1 MKKSLQEMLAEKNS
15 AGGGIT
21 NPPPVNEIPKP
32 KGFLSVTDN
41 QIKLDPAYLRQCN
54 LFIATPCY
62 GGNLTD
68 QYFLSMFR
76 LSQLL
81 MQAGINFRITT
92 LRNESLIPRAR
103 NILTAMF
110 LEDKS
115 CTHLFFVDADIE
127 FEPESV
133 LRMLAFD
140 KDLIAGA
147 YPKKT
152 INWDG
157 VKRAVK
163 AGVEDISASG
173 ADYAINLKFRNLEK
187 RQVRFEYGAI
197 EVLDAS
203 TGFFMVKRNVF
214 DRMIKQYPELHYNN
228 DSNLDPKFNPYC
240 YALFDTL
247 IDPVDRRYL
256 SEDYTFCRRFQQMGG
271 EIWIDINTK
280 LNHVGSFTY
289 PGNVSTLFTVKPPTT

>member
-1 MKKSLQEMLAEKNS
+1 MKKSLQEMLAAKAVDG
-15 AGGGIT
+15 AGLP
-21 NPPPVNEIPKP
+21 NPAPVNTVPKP
-32 KGFLSVTDN
+32 KGFLSVSDN
-41 QIKLDPAYLRQCN
+41 QIKLDPEYLRKCN

-62 GGNLTD
+62 GGLLTD
-68 QYFLSMFR
+68 QYFLSVFR

-92 LRNESLIPRAR
+92 LRNESLVPRAR

-115 CTHLFFVDADIE
+115 CTHLFFIDADIE

-133 LRMLAFD
+133 IRMLAFD

-152 INWDG
+152 VNWDG
-157 VKRAVK
+157 VKKAVN
-163 AGVEDISASG
+163 AGVEDISTSG
-173 ADYAINLKFRNLEK
+173 ADYAINLKFQDEAK

-203 TGFFMVKRNVF
+203 TGFFMIKREVIENMTKKF
-214 DRMIKQYPELHYNN
+214 PELHYNN

-240 YALFDTL
+240 YALFDTM

-256 SEDYTFCRRFQQMGG
+256 SEDYTFCRRLQQMGG

-280 LNHVGSFTY
+280 LNHVGTFTY
-289 PGNVSTLFTVKPPTT
+289 PGNVASIFTVKPPTA